1 MAYLNPERNS
11 KAVVQCPEAPH
22 TIVGDLLA
30 PGNVLAPW
38 SVESD
43 VSQVMC
49 LRLYRC
55 YSVLNVPISLSVLF
69 RDVVIVHEKTNSVQ
83 LSPSPSP
90 DGVPQASR
98 VQVIYSGIWSPTGEL
113 PPVLVH
119 TMFPHVVTC
128 TGYTIT
134 RARQKKKWFYA
145 KHQTGDYSTFPT
157 TDSVHCTFIHMH
169 TMINIINYIWYLNIL
184 FH

>member
-1 MAYLNPERNS
+1 MAHLNPERNS
-11 KAVVQCPEAPH
+11 KAVVQCPKAPH

-55 YSVLNVPISLSVLF
+55 YSVLNVPTSLSVLF
-69 RDVVIVHEKTNSVQ
+69 CDVVIVYRKTNSV
-83 LSPSPSP
+83 LHSPSPSP

-113 PPVLVH
+113 PPVSVH
-119 TMFPHVVTC
+119 TMFPHVMTC
-128 TGYTIT
+128 TGFTMT
-134 RARQKKKWFYA
+134 RARQNKLVLCKTLYWRLLYIPYYRQCTLYIHTYA
-145 KHQTGDYSTFPT
+145 YNDQY
-157 TDSVHCTFIHMH
+157 
-169 TMINIINYIWYLNIL
+169 N
-184 FH
+184 